1 MRIRR
6 HLFFYNTVSVLV
18 ALVAMLAVN
27 SAATHAIA
35 RYYQRQAEEMFQAMR
50 VNIATQEGMV
60 WLDRGMGELELVGA
74 IQSLR
79 VLTTDLLVHL
89 AKVCGPCD
97 NCGAA
102 CPCMGDEEALR
113 PSDALL
119 AEAGIPKG
127 AKLDVFAEEGV
138 IHITAADGPDLRDV
152 PADLLELFRQ
162 TGICLDELDGLLR
175 ENEVVYGG

>member
-1 MRIRR
+1 MQK
-6 HLFFYNTVSVLV
+6 FMKNTTKKKLV
-18 ALVAMLAVN
+18 IPNAVMELGGFEKGAPVEICVQDDAVIILKKEMTAM
-27 SAATHAIA
+27 
-35 RYYQRQAEEMFQAMR
+35 
-50 VNIATQEGMV
+50 
-60 WLDRGMGELELVGA
+60 ELVGA

-102 CPCMGDEEALR
+102 CPCMGDEEALH

>member
-1 MRIRR
+1 MNSQKMMM
-6 HLFFYNTVSVLV
+6 FKKNNTVES
-18 ALVAMLAVN
+18 AGNLAHLL
-27 SAATHAIA
+27 SAGGMEPGAAIA
-35 RYYQRQAEEMFQAMR
+35 IHTSENAAVVLKEAMT
-50 VNIATQEGMV
+50 AM
-60 WLDRGMGELELVGA
+60 ELVGA

-127 AKLDVFAEEGV
+127 AKLDVFAGEGV